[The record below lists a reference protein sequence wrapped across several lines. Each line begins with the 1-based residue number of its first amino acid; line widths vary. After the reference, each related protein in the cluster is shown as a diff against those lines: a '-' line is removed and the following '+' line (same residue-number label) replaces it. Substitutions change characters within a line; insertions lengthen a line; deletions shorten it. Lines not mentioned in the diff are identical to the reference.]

1 MLHCKQVFGN
11 VFERRESRC
20 CAALM
25 KQHGKV
31 KGKQIITLEMVH
43 DEKPLQI
50 LTMDSLN
57 VKHQGK
63 NSNQL
68 AFHPSPYT
76 HL

>member
-1 MLHCKQVFGN
+1 
-11 VFERRESRC
+11 
-20 CAALM
+20 M